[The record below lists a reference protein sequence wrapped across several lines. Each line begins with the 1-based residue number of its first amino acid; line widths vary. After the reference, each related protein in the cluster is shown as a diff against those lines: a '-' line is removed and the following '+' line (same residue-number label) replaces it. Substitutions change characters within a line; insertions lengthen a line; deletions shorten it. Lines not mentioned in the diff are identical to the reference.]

1 MYKTVII
8 KLIGITSIIILC
20 MLLIFSLISCDN
32 EKKYIANDDN
42 GNEYEQGKVY
52 DMPSVINMLSASNE
66 DIILSAKV
74 KPENASNAEL
84 TWQLTW
90 VNAES
95 EWARG
100 KNVNDFLSLNIN
112 NKLNTALF
120 SCKAPF
126 GEKAIITVISK
137 DNEKAKATC
146 TVNFVAPIVDF
157 HFNLYYRDEH
167 SNKTLIATL
176 NDYGHSG
183 DFELNTLSGRLP
195 KILPV
200 QDQKTIYEF
209 DVVPDYGLGTV
220 LPEIPPIS
228 GNIGEVSANIP
239 YETLEWAVDECG
251 GSYSDVTLYVSSE
264 PTVIFNQGFTVSLNT
279 LYEPIKKTIK
289 TGATSFT
296 YQELINKLT
305 NAGTRPALRV
315 SVTGEITFNGL
326 TKKNIF
332 FHFGFTKDA
341 FYKSVEGVE
350 MSDSEIFL

>member
-1 MYKTVII
+1 MYKTVI
-8 KLIGITSIIILC
+8 KRVTTL
-20 MLLIFSLISCDN
+20 LLIVALCVSIAIALVSCN
-32 EKKYIANDDN
+32 SEKKYIANDDK

-52 DMPSVINMLSASNE
+52 EMPSVINMLSASNE
-66 DIILSAKV
+66 DIVLSAKV

-84 TWQLTW
+84 NWQLTW

-126 GEKAIITVISK
+126 GEKAIITVTSK

-146 TVNFVAPIVDF
+146 TVNFVAPIEDF

-167 SNKTLIATL
+167 SNRTLIATINEYGH
-176 NDYGHSG
+176 NDY
-183 DFELNTLSGRLP
+183 FELTELSGQLP

-200 QDQKTIYEF
+200 QDIRTTYEF
-209 DVVPDYGLGTV
+209 DVVPEYGLGTV
-220 LPEIPPIS
+220 LPETPPVS
-228 GNIGEVSANIP
+228 GNIGEVSAVIP
-239 YETLEWAVDECG
+239 YETLDWVVKECG
-251 GSYSDVTLYVSSE
+251 GLSSDLTLYVSSE

-289 TGATSFT
+289 PGATSIT
-296 YQELINKLT
+296 YQELINKLI

-315 SVTGEITFNGL
+315 TVSGDITFNGL

-332 FHFGFTKDA
+332 FNFGFTENA
-341 FYKSVEGVE
+341 FYKSVENIE
-350 MSDSEIFL
+350 LSDSEIFL